1 VVCGVIRGGVSG
13 QARALGPGVLALVVG
28 VAGCNTVKTDSVVA
42 TGPQAP
48 RTDVPTAP
56 RAGTQAP
63 PEGVRLKSSISPIN
77 YLVGPGGALTI
88 YDATDMKTVVTT
100 TAPTQAIVT
109 IDDDKGVRVANVV
122 VKPGPLPKGHRYEL
136 YLKK

>member
-1 VVCGVIRGGVSG
+1 MPKRGHTTRSSG
-13 QARALGPGVLALVVG
+13 AGAIALFALVLTGCNAVKTNTG
-28 VAGCNTVKTDSVVA
+28 VATA
-42 TGPQAP
+42 PQ
-48 RTDVPTAP
+48 TDVPTAP

-109 IDDDKGVRVANVV
+109 IDDDKGISVANVV
-122 VKPGPLPKGHRYEL
+122 VKAGPLPRGHRYEL